1 MIFDTR
7 RTKEMEVQQILEEA
21 LRRGASDVHLMV
33 GVFPTLRIDGKLI
46 PFTKGPTP
54 TPEYIEKLVLS
65 LCSPEQKELLLTNK
79 ELDFSFALG
88 EVARFRV
95 NAFYQKGYLSAA
107 LRLIPNKI
115 PNLEELH
122 LPSVLGNLTKLR
134 QGLILVTGPTG
145 HGKSTSIAS
154 LINKINEEKG
164 VHIVTVE
171 DPIEYVYPSRKSLIA
186 QREMHLDTH
195 SWEIALRSVLREDP
209 DVVLIGEM
217 RDYETIES
225 VLTIAETGHLV
236 FATLHTNSASQTLDR
251 VVGVFPE
258 NQQEQVKMQLSNV
271 LEAVI
276 SMRLLPAVEGGR
288 YPATEI
294 LLATPA
300 VRNVIREGKTH
311 LIDNIIQTSASIGM
325 VTLETS
331 LANLVRAGYVSLETA
346 LSYSLK
352 PQELMREVKAKTGS

>member
-1 MIFDTR
+1 
-7 RTKEMEVQQILEEA
+7 MELQQILEEA
-21 LRRGASDVHLMV
+21 LRRGASDIHLMA
-33 GVFPTLRIDGKLI
+33 GVYPTLRIDGKLVPI
-46 PFTKGPTP
+46 TKTPTP

-65 LCSPEQKELLLTNK
+65 LCLPEQKELLLTNK

-88 EVARFRV
+88 ETARFRV

-115 PNLEELH
+115 PSLDELH
-122 LPSVLGNLTKLR
+122 LPRILGNLTKLR

-154 LINKINEEKG
+154 LINVINNERGE
-164 VHIVTVE
+164 HIVTVE
-171 DPIEYVYPSRKSLIA
+171 DPIEYIYPSRKSLIA

-217 RDYETIES
+217 RDYETIEA

-236 FATLHTNSASQTLDR
+236 FATLHTNSAAQTLDR
-251 VVGVFPE
+251 IVGVFPE
-258 NQQEQVKMQLSNV
+258 NQQEQVRLQLSNV
-271 LEAVI
+271 LEANI
-276 SMRLLPAVEGGR
+276 SMRLVPAINGGR
-288 YPATEI
+288 FPATEI

-300 VRNVIREGKTH
+300 VRNVIREGKSH
-311 LIDNIIQTSASIGM
+311 LIDNIIMTSSSIGM
-325 VTLETS
+325 QTLETS
-331 LANLVRAGYVSLETA
+331 LTALVRSGKISLDTA
-346 LSYSLK
+346 LSFSLR
-352 PQELMREVKAKTGS
+352 PQELMRDIKRVGVKTK

>member
-1 MIFDTR
+1 MNIQ
-7 RTKEMEVQQILEEA
+7 EILEEA
-21 LRRGASDVHLMV
+21 LRRGASDIHLMA
-33 GVFPTLRIDGKLI
+33 GVYPTLRVDGKLI
-46 PFTKGPTP
+46 PITKGPTP
-54 TPEYIEKLVLS
+54 TPDYIEKLVLS
-65 LCSPEQKELLLTNK
+65 LCMPEQKELLLTNK

-88 EVARFRV
+88 ETARFRV

-122 LPSVLGNLTKLR
+122 LPKVIGNLTKLR

-145 HGKSTSIAS
+145 HGKSTTIAS
-154 LINKINEEKG
+154 LINVINSDRGE
-164 VHIVTVE
+164 HILTVE

-195 SWEIALRSVLREDP
+195 SWEISLRSILREDP

-236 FATLHTNSASQTLDR
+236 FTTLHTNSAAQTLDR

-258 NQQEQVKMQLSNV
+258 NQQEQVRMQLSNV
-271 LEAVI
+271 IEAVL
-276 SMRLLPAVEGGR
+276 SLRLIPAEGGGR

-311 LIDNIIQTSASIGM
+311 LVDNIIQTSSSVGM
-325 VTLETS
+325 QTLETS
-331 LANLVRAGYVSLETA
+331 LTGLVKAGHISLETA
-346 LSYSLK
+346 ISYSLR
-352 PQELMREVKAKTGS
+352 PQELMREVKRASSKVKS

>member
-1 MIFDTR
+1 
-7 RTKEMEVQQILEEA
+7 MEIQQILEEA
-21 LRRGASDVHLMV
+21 LRRGASDVHLMA
-33 GVFPTLRIDGKLI
+33 GVYPTLRIDGKLTPI
-46 PFTKGPTP
+46 TKGSTP
-54 TPEYIEKLVLS
+54 TPDYIEKLVLS
-65 LCSPEQKELLLTNK
+65 LCLPEQKELLLTNK

-115 PNLEELH
+115 PALEELH
-122 LPSVLGNLTKLR
+122 LPKMLGNLTQLR

-145 HGKSTSIAS
+145 HGKSTTISS
-154 LINKINEEKG
+154 LINVINSERGE
-164 VHIVTVE
+164 HIVTVE

-195 SWEIALRSVLREDP
+195 SWEISLRSVLREDP

-236 FATLHTNSASQTLDR
+236 FATLHTNNAAQTLDR

-258 NQQEQVKMQLSNV
+258 NQQDQVRMQLSNV

-276 SMRLLPAVEGGR
+276 SMRLIPSMKGGR
-288 YPATEI
+288 YPAVEI

-311 LIDNIIQTSASIGM
+311 LVDNIIQTSSSLGM
-325 VTLETS
+325 QTLETS
-331 LANLVRAGYVSLETA
+331 LASLVKMGRLSLETA
-346 LSYSLK
+346 LSYSLR
-352 PQELMREVKAKTGS
+352 PQELMREVKHAGPRVKE

>member
-1 MIFDTR
+1 
-7 RTKEMEVQQILEEA
+7 MEIQQILEEA
-21 LRRGASDVHLMV
+21 IRRGASDVHLMA
-33 GVFPTLRIDGKLI
+33 GVYPTLRIDAKLI
-46 PFTKGPTP
+46 PITKTPTP

-65 LCSPEQKELLLTNK
+65 LLLPEQKELLLTNK

-115 PNLEELH
+115 PSLEELH
-122 LPSVLGNLTKLR
+122 LPGTLGKLTELR

-145 HGKSTSIAS
+145 HGKSTTIAS
-154 LINKINEEKG
+154 MINKINEERG

-195 SWEIALRSVLREDP
+195 SWEISLRSVLREDP

-217 RDYETIES
+217 RDYETIEA

-236 FATLHTNSASQTLDR
+236 FATLHTNSAAQTLDR

-258 NQQEQVKMQLSNV
+258 NEQEQVKMQLSNI

-276 SMRLLPAVEGGR
+276 SLRLLPAINQGR
-288 YPATEI
+288 FPAYEI

-311 LIDNIIQTSASIGM
+311 LIDNIIQTSANVGM
-325 VTLETS
+325 STMDAS
-331 LANLVRAGYVSLETA
+331 LAGLVRSNKVSLEVA
-346 LSYSLK
+346 LTYSLN
-352 PQELMREVKAKTGS
+352 PQDLMREVKLQGGKVK